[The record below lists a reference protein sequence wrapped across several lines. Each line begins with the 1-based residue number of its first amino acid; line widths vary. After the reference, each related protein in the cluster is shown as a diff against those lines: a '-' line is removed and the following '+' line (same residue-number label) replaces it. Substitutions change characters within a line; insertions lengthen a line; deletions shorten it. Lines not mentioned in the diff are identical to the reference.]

1 MRDYPFM
8 TLTDAL
14 TFFFAFGLL
23 RFIEIIETMNFF
35 IRLVWI
41 IELCLCQLVRGVT
54 YEILDLYRFLVTE
67 LVFLDDYLL
76 NYMSLICHRDKI

>member
-1 MRDYPFM
+1 MDQ
-8 TLTDAL
+8 
-14 TFFFAFGLL
+14 
-23 RFIEIIETMNFF
+23 FIKVTGTEDKVGGYFC
-35 IRLVWI
+35 RLPPLN
-41 IELCLCQLVRGVT
+41 ENTGQLVRGVT